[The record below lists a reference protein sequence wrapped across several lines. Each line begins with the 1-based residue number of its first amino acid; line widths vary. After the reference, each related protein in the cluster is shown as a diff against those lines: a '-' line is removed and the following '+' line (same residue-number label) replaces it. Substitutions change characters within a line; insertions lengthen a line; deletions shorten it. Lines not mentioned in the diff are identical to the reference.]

1 MGRIGEVF
9 ADAGLHIDNASFSE
23 YASKLKAAEGNI
35 TNFAAAHSAALI
47 GTGAAMVGLVGG
59 VAAYGV
65 SLASGFQDAGVS
77 LTNLYGSADIAREKF
92 KWMVDFAAQTPFEF
106 KEIQDAAIKL
116 KSFGMDI
123 EDYGRIMGD
132 TAANM
137 GKSINDI
144 VEAYADAGQ
153 GEFERLKEF
162 GVKAV
167 VVQNDNL
174 NKYAQYGAKVND
186 TVLTYTD
193 KTGKQMAQ
201 VVDRNN
207 SQMVYSTLNNIF
219 DIEKGF
225 QGAMETRSK
234 TFSGMLSAIKDNLS
248 FGLADLV
255 GYDMATMEVETNS
268 LMSVLMSLAG
278 VAETVTSAFANMPES
293 MQTAITI
300 IGVGAVAAGGLAVG
314 IGLVGAASSLATP
327 GMMALATSINAAIW
341 PATLVVG
348 ALALIGIGLY
358 ELEVKTGLVSDAW
371 TFMKDVFVIGADY
384 LMRAAS
390 ALSAWVGEKCE
401 EIRQAIDD
409 MIPDEWAEKIGNI
422 VDKVEGYFGNMSG
435 NVHAKAES
443 LRRDT
448 KNVGD
453 SAIEMGG
460 KIAGTAPSVTT
471 LTDTMAAGTGTV
483 NQFGYAF
490 KTVASDAGA
499 AATSI
504 ESAARRIGQAI
515 NTTADQVGNVSS
527 LAGKWNLRETP
538 GVVTSRGG
546 RGTGEGNVRIVDT
559 HNMYTDNKNKTLSKS
574 TVVNVGT
581 INNYG
586 ESNSQNKKK
595 LKIVSKA

>member
-35 TNFAAAHSAALI
+35 TDFAAAHSAALI
-47 GTGAAMVGLVGG
+47 GAGAAMVGLVGG

-65 SLASGFQDAGVS
+65 SLASSFQDAGVS
-77 LTNLYGSADIAREKF
+77 LKNLYGSADIAREKF

-116 KSFGMDI
+116 KAYGMDI

-132 TAANM
+132 TAASM

-248 FGLADLV
+248 FGLADLA

-268 LMSVLMSLAG
+268 LMSVLMSLAE
-278 VAETVTSAFANMPES
+278 VAETVTNAFANMPES

-314 IGLVGAASSLATP
+314 IGVVGAASSLATP

-358 ELEVKTGLVSDAW
+358 ELEQKTGAVSWAW
-371 TFMKDVFVIGADY
+371 RLFSDLFTITANKIMT
-384 LMRAAS
+384 AARN
-390 ALSAWVGEKCE
+390 LRDWIVEKVE
-401 EIRQAIDD
+401 EIRQAIDE
-409 MIPDEWAEKIGNI
+409 MIPDEWAEKAITAINKIRDQFSSAGDNIHEKAQKIKGSTDEAGN
-422 VDKVEGYFGNMSG
+422 S
-435 NVHAKAES
+435 
-443 LRRDT
+443 
-448 KNVGD
+448 
-453 SAIEMGG
+453 
-460 KIAGTAPSVTT
+460 IAMLKEKFDLVTPSVNT
-471 LTDTMAAGTGTV
+471 LTNTMSASTGVVT
-483 NQFGYAF
+483 QYGMSF
-490 KTVASDAGA
+490 KTLANDVNSSAS
-499 AATSI
+499 SI
-504 ESAARRIGQAI
+504 ESAASRIGLAIKTTKGQA
-515 NTTADQVGNVSS
+515 GNVSA
-527 LAGKWNLRETP
+527 LAGKWNLREKP
-538 GVVTSRGG
+538 GVVTSRGD
-546 RGTGEGNVRIVDT
+546 RGTGEGRVRIVDT
-559 HNMYTDNKNKTLSKS
+559 HNMYADNKNKTLSKS

-595 LKIVSKA
+595 LKIISKA